1 MLLVIDRDN
10 NLSIHASVRDAEG
23 HLETIDV
30 EDGEY
35 QFCDEHGQPYIG
47 EVLKPVGKFSS
58 GEFRI
63 VPQGA
68 PDPALPMDFVSRAS
82 YYRSR
87 LPGLKTL
94 DDARTHFSAT
104 KT

>member
-10 NLSIHASVRDAEG
+10 NLSIHASVRNAEG

-35 QFCDEHGQPYIG
+35 QFCDETGQPYIG

-58 GEFRI
+58 GQFRI
-63 VPQGA
+63 VPHGA
-68 PDPALPMDFVSRAS
+68 PDSTLPLSFISRS
-82 YYRSR
+82 TDYRSNV
-87 LPGLKTL
+87 PGLKTREEAL
-94 DDARTHFSAT
+94 AYFALR

>member
-23 HLETIDV
+23 HLETIDI

-35 QFCDEHGQPYIG
+35 QFCDEHGQPYVG
-47 EVLKPVGKFSS
+47 EILKPVGKFSS
-58 GEFRI
+58 GQFRI
-63 VPQGA
+63 VPHGT
-68 PDPALPMDFVSRAS
+68 PDPTLPLALVSRS
-82 YYRSR
+82 TDYRSKV
-87 LPGLKTL
+87 PGLKTRE
-94 DDARTHFSAT
+94 DALSYFASR